1 MGKDLH
7 VSLGMLESTA
17 GSLSMLMEEFKN
29 ASTIV
34 NDYHGAIGEP
44 KLISALDDFAG
55 NWQVHRQ
62 QLLQSM
68 QAVYDMVTKSHEAY
82 LDTDSKLASDIK
94 TDPVAATVTR

>member
-29 ASTIV
+29 ASAIV
-34 NDYHGAIGEP
+34 SDYHGAIGEP
-44 KLISALDDFAG
+44 ALISALDDFAG

-68 QAVYDMVTKSHEAY
+68 QAVYQMVTKSHQAY
-82 LDTDSKLASDIK
+82 LDTDSRLASDIK
-94 TDPVAATVTR
+94 TDPVAPAAAR

>member
-7 VSLGMLESTA
+7 VSLDLLESTA
-17 GSLSMLMEEFKN
+17 GSLSMLMEEFKD
-29 ASTIV
+29 ASAIV

-44 KLISALDDFAG
+44 ALISALDDFAG

-68 QAVYDMVTKSHEAY
+68 QAVYDMVTKSHQAY
-82 LDTDSKLASDIK
+82 VSTDDNLAHDIK
-94 TDPVAATVTR
+94 TDAVAPVAAR